1 MEVVGEAERSGHA
14 MAVSL
19 ARQAVTEELPHVHRN
34 IRGLIL
40 AVILLGLA
48 VAAWSVYVVVGP

>member
-1 MEVVGEAERSGHA
+1 